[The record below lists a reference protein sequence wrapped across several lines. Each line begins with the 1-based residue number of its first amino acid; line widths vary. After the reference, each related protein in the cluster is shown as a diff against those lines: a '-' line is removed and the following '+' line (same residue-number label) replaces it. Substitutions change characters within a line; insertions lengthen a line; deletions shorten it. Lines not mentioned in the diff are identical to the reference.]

1 MQIPL
6 SPECALFFVFCFFIS
21 VCMQWETQPGK
32 NNVVLYYNGCTDTL
46 VCIVHGYVAR
56 AALALLVACIIKLI
70 KIIRMMSLLRL
81 RVISYSCTVLYA
93 YMQ

>member
-46 VCIVHGYVAR
+46 VCTVHGY
-56 AALALLVACIIKLI
+56 
-70 KIIRMMSLLRL
+70 MSHAQR
-81 RVISYSCTVLYA
+81 
-93 YMQ
+93 